1 MYFSFLKQRKNSN
14 FSYLLF
20 KYRLKFKMQKH
31 IQVKLWG
38 VFKAFMCIQ
47 TIEKKKEHLETGQ
60 IAPSSG
66 KSVYFKHEIF
76 SM

>member
-47 TIEKKKEHLETGQ
+47 TIEKKRTFRDWIDCAL
-60 IAPSSG
+60 
-66 KSVYFKHEIF
+66 FW
-76 SM
+76 